1 MHIIVARLFNKV
13 WTILENVLRKKISK
27 LYSYDPPPPPQKKTL
42 WPHPTPKDDDM
53 NKLEFTPP
61 NEAFT

>member
-1 MHIIVARLFNKV
+1 MFYERRFQNYIPM
-13 WTILENVLRKKISK
+13 T
-27 LYSYDPPPPPQKKTL
+27 PPPPKKKTL